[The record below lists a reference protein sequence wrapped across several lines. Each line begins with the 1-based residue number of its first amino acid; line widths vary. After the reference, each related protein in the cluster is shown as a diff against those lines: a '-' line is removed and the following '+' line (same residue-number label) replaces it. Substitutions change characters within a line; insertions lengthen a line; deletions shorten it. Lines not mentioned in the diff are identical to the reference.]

1 MAVTSNPVAASVSV
15 ISNSFIK
22 RVPIYRIQ
30 SIDLRSKSIDWFIY
44 DKNFRHDRV
53 NLLKCLNQISLISYK
68 KHLNYKFI
76 KMNWQHKN
84 QFYFLL
90 PAKNRCHYWVMDV
103 FSNID
108 ELLFILYYTFMLILS
123 FTFPFLYLFTF
134 NDLFLFS
141 SSMLHLIAKIMWQ
154 RHI

>member
-30 SIDLRSKSIDWFIY
+30 SIDLQSKSIDWFIY
-44 DKNFRHDRV
+44 DKNFRQDRV

-76 KMNWQHKN
+76 KMN
-84 QFYFLL
+84 
-90 PAKNRCHYWVMDV
+90 
-103 FSNID
+103 
-108 ELLFILYYTFMLILS
+108 
-123 FTFPFLYLFTF
+123 
-134 NDLFLFS
+134 
-141 SSMLHLIAKIMWQ
+141 
-154 RHI
+154 